1 MAVPMRRRL
10 GATVVA
16 LSALAF
22 SLGAAAL
29 PAASQ
34 AASSPFVI
42 AYPGGPRTL
51 NSWLAY
57 DLTSDA
63 MILNVYDQLITY
75 AQVKVHGQVQGTL
88 NAFSPMLARR
98 WTSNGNKTVYTFF
111 LRHNAEFSNGDPLTA
126 KDVLWTYQHGMKA
139 NGNLSFLASEAAI
152 KTVAEVNPYEVR
164 ITLQHPDP
172 MFLPIIAMYPFSILD
187 AKVAAKEPATYW
199 NTHELGSGPYEL
211 QSLEPAS
218 QAVFVLNPH
227 YWGPRPAHAEVILKF
242 ITNPSDRQQLVE
254 GGSVQVALNLS
265 PLALQTM
272 AKSPAVTEHTNLSET
287 VVYFGMNEA
296 DPPFNSE
303 LVRQALSYAV
313 PYGSLIQQV
322 MYGQAS
328 PLHSPV
334 PLGMPTHSGAGW
346 HYSYNLAKA
355 KALLKQAGYA
365 HGFTFTFTLDP
376 ANADWVQDATLLQA
390 SFKKIGV
397 TMKITQVA
405 DAQFQTLLAAKK
417 MQAFISSWDSFVND
431 PGYHLGFLFGKG
443 MQTNATNYLNAKVD
457 RLMAQA
463 EFDPN
468 AAQRSRDYATIQKT
482 INEQAA
488 WLDLYQYKWTVATY
502 HGVSGYVFYPD
513 TLLRFWTFK

>member
-1 MAVPMRRRL
+1 VPHTIRPRL
-10 GATVVA
+10 RAAAVA
-16 LSALAF
+16 LSALV
-22 SLGAAAL
+22 LGLGGAVI
-29 PAASQ
+29 PAATQ
-34 AASSPFVI
+34 AASGPLVI

-75 AQVKVHGQVQGTL
+75 AQVKVGGQVQGTL
-88 NAFSPMLARR
+88 NAFSPMLAKR
-98 WTSNGNKTVYTFF
+98 WTSNAQKTVYTFF
-111 LRHNAEFSNGDPLTA
+111 LRNNAEFSNGDPLTA
-126 KDVLWTYQHGMKA
+126 ADVVWTYQNGMKA

-152 KTVAEVNPYEVR
+152 KSVAEVNPYEVR
-164 ITLQHPDP
+164 ITLAHPDP

-187 AKVAAKEPATYW
+187 SKVAAKEPAAYW

-211 QSLEPAS
+211 QSLQPAS

-227 YWGPRPAHAEVILKF
+227 YWGPRPAYSQVILKF
-242 ITNPSDRQQLVE
+242 ITSPSVRQQLVE
-254 GGSVQVALNLS
+254 GGSVQVALNMS

-272 AKSPAVTEHTNLSET
+272 AKNPAVTEHTNLSET

-296 DPPFNSE
+296 DPPFNNK

-313 PYGSLIQQV
+313 PYSSLISQV
-322 MYGQAS
+322 MYGQAA
-328 PLHSPV
+328 PMDSPV
-334 PLGMPTHSGAGW
+334 PIGMPTHTGAGW
-346 HYSYNLAKA
+346 NYSYDLAKA
-355 KALLKQAGYA
+355 KALLARAGYP

-390 SFKKIGV
+390 SFAKIGV

-405 DAQFQTLLAAKK
+405 DAEFQTLLAAKK

-443 MQTNATNYLNAKVD
+443 MQTNATNYTNPVVD
-457 RLMAQA
+457 SLLPKA
-463 EFDPN
+463 EFDAN
-468 AAQRSRDYATIQKT
+468 AAQRNADYATIQKT
-482 INEQAA
+482 INQDAA
-488 WLDLYQYKWTVATY
+488 WLDLYQYKWTVVTY

-513 TLLRFWTFK
+513 TLLRFWAFK

>member
-1 MAVPMRRRL
+1 MPQTLRRRL
-10 GATVVA
+10 RATAVVLAAMTLALGGAVVPA
-16 LSALAF
+16 ATQ
-22 SLGAAAL
+22 AAAPL
-29 PAASQ
+29 
-34 AASSPFVI
+34 VI

-51 NSWLAY
+51 DSWLAY

-75 AQVKVHGQVQGTL
+75 AQVKVGGQVQGTL
-88 NAFSPMLARR
+88 NAYSPMLAQR
-98 WTSNGNKTVYTFF
+98 WTSNANKTVYTFF
-111 LRHNAEFSNGDPLTA
+111 LRHNATFSNGDPLTA
-126 KDVLWTYQHGMKA
+126 ADVVWTYQHGMKA
-139 NGNLSFLASEAAI
+139 NGNLSFLGSEAAI
-152 KTVAEVNPYEVR
+152 KTVSQVNAYEVR
-164 ITLQHPDP
+164 ITLSHPDP

-211 QSLEPAS
+211 QSLQPAS

-227 YWGPRPAHAEVILKF
+227 YWGPRPAYSEVVLKF
-242 ITNPSDRQQLVE
+242 ITNPSDRQTLVE
-254 GGSVQVALNLS
+254 GGSVGVALNLS

-272 AKSPAVTEHTNLSET
+272 AKNPAVSEHTNLAET

-296 DPPFNSE
+296 DPPFNKV

-313 PYGSLIQQV
+313 PYKSLITQV
-322 MYGQAS
+322 MDRQAS
-328 PLHSPV
+328 PLDSPV
-334 PLGMPTHSGAGW
+334 PVGMPTHTGAGW
-346 HYSYNLAKA
+346 NYSYNLAKA
-355 KALLKQAGYA
+355 KALLAKAGYP

-390 SFKKIGV
+390 AFAKIGV

-417 MQAFISSWDSFVND
+417 MQAFISDWDSFVND

-443 MQTNATNYLNAKVD
+443 MQTNATNYANPTVEKLLAK
-457 RLMAQA
+457 A

-468 AAQRSRDYATIQKT
+468 TAQRNADYATIQKT
-482 INEQAA
+482 INRQAA
-488 WLDLYQYKWTVATY
+488 WLDLYQYKWTVVTY
-502 HGVSGYVFYPD
+502 HGVNGYVFYPD